1 MAMREVVIVDAVR
14 TPIGRYNGSLRHIRP
29 DDLGAVVIKALMER
43 NPGVPAGQIEE
54 VVLGNANQAGEDNRN
69 VARMSG
75 LLAGLPVEVAGT
87 TINRLCGS
95 GLDAVNYAARAILAG
110 EGDIFIAGGTE
121 SMTRAPLVMA
131 KPQTEFPRGNMEM
144 FDTTIGWR
152 FVNDKLKE
160 MYGTDSMPETA
171 ENVAKRYG
179 ITREA
184 QDEFAAESQLRAQKA
199 MDAGRFENEMVP
211 VVYTDKKGNK
221 TIIDRDEHPRPG
233 TTSEKLAKLKPL
245 FKDGTVTAG
254 NASGVNDGASA
265 LLLMSREKAEELG
278 VKPMAR
284 YTVSATAGLEPSI
297 MGMGPVYAVQKAL
310 KRAEL
315 SVKDIDLI
323 ELNEAFAA
331 QSLGCIQE
339 LGLDQ
344 SLVNVNGGA
353 IAFGHPLGASGAR
366 ILTTLL
372 YEMKKR
378 DSKYGLATMCVGV
391 GQGIATIIENIGE
404 N

>member
-1 MAMREVVIVDAVR
+1 MREVVIVDAVR
-14 TPIGRYNGSLRHIRP
+14 TPIGRYNGSLRQIRP
-29 DDLGAVVIKALMER
+29 DDLGAIVIKALVER
-43 NPGVPAGQIEE
+43 NPGVPAAEIEE

-110 EGDIFIAGGTE
+110 EGEIFIAGGTE

-131 KPQTEFPRGNMEM
+131 KPEKDFPRGNMEM

-152 FVNDKLKE
+152 FVNSKLKD

-171 ENVAKRYG
+171 ENVAKKYG
-179 ITREA
+179 ISREA
-184 QDEFAAESQLRAQKA
+184 QDEFAAESQLRAQNA
-199 MDAGRFENEMVP
+199 MEAGRFENEIVP
-211 VVYTDKKGNK
+211 VVYEDKKGNK
-221 TIIDRDEHPRPG
+221 TVIDRDEHPRPG
-233 TTSEKLAKLKPL
+233 TTVEKLAKLKPL

-278 VKPMAR
+278 LKPLAK
-284 YTVSATAGLEPSI
+284 YIVSATAGLEPSI
-297 MGMGPVYAVQKAL
+297 MGMGPVYSVQKAL
-310 KRAEL
+310 KRANL
-315 SVKDIDLI
+315 SVGEMDLI

-344 SLVNVNGGA
+344 SKVNVNGGA

-404 N
+404 K